1 MNRKAI
7 CVVCAML
14 LIFAVSLS
22 ACGTKEPAAGTTA
35 GQTVPSAEVA
45 APELSLTEW
54 SLSASTW
61 SSPNGATIHLT
72 AVPTRHAEGDSASF
86 VVRLEGEEIASVPCS
101 WENNNY
107 TAEVDLNAADGYCYY
122 VTLSGAD
129 GAAAEVA
136 VNTPA
141 EPIEENYINMATAL
155 EAYCSITVG
164 ESTMSAGKL
173 TIADGTAQVQAP
185 RISNEGDSIACAQA
199 TLVLTLDGEEIGTAA
214 LTMAP
219 GETDRSY
226 EASLAN
232 VSFSVPENLGADQQ
246 LTLRLD
252 ATLTNGQTLTA
263 QGVTWYYQD
272 GAMTTAVG

>member
-1 MNRKAI
+1 MEIAYFFRMEYNDNSINICRSLPGRGVIKGGTCMNRKAI

-22 ACGTKEPAAGTTA
+22 ACGTKEPVAGTTA

-129 GAAAEVA
+129 GAAA
-136 VNTPA
+136 
-141 EPIEENYINMATAL
+141 
-155 EAYCSITVG
+155 
-164 ESTMSAGKL
+164 
-173 TIADGTAQVQAP
+173 
-185 RISNEGDSIACAQA
+185 
-199 TLVLTLDGEEIGTAA
+199 
-214 LTMAP
+214 
-219 GETDRSY
+219 
-226 EASLAN
+226 
-232 VSFSVPENLGADQQ
+232 
-246 LTLRLD
+246 
-252 ATLTNGQTLTA
+252 
-263 QGVTWYYQD
+263 
-272 GAMTTAVG
+272 TAVKFVF